1 MSIPVYNCIVEDSV
15 NDITGIY
22 AISFVD
28 LPANEV
34 DFVALNKEAPVLLN
48 KDSKKQILT
57 GVVLKPEQLIYRF
70 SEQLGE
76 YYIKFSA
83 EQIEKIAQKMMKTGV
98 ALYNTTHQHE
108 SQLNG
113 NYLTELWIVENPE
126 LDKSKALGFQ
136 NLPKGTLMCSYRIED
151 KNYWDAQVMTG
162 NVKGFSLEGF
172 FNQELNLT
180 KIINSKSVN
189 MKKRLKKESLLSRI
203 GRFLLDIE
211 AVESDDV
218 TDSGET
224 YVVFVLVDGKEVY
237 VDKDGFA
244 TLNDEQCPAGEHK
257 LANGNMLV
265 VDDQGQFVETKEA
278 STESEESDAA
288 AAPQTLSKAARARLN
303 KYAKEQKK
311 ARKQK
316 LSDEGEEPSEGT
328 DETVETLKAKIA
340 EMQATINDLTAA
352 LNEATQ
358 IADEAK
364 EAVEELKKTKPSSA
378 PVAQKREGKSL
389 TKMSTHQRIAH
400 VASLGVRK

>member
-34 DFVALNKEAPVLLN
+34 DFVALNKKTPVLLN

-83 EQIEKIAQKMMKTGV
+83 EQIERIAQKMMKTGV

-136 NLPKGTLMCSYRIED
+136 DLPKGTLMCSYRIED
-151 KNYWDAQVMTG
+151 KNYWDTQVMTG

-189 MKKRLKKESLLSRI
+189 MKKKKFKFSALQRGALLLAGLTRSD
-203 GRFLLDIE
+203 LSEIE
-211 AVESDDV
+211 KVEVEDKA
-218 TDSGET
+218 DSGEAYLEFT
-224 YVVFVLVDGKEVY
+224 LKDGKVVK
-237 VDKDGFA
+237 VDEDGFA
-244 TLNDEQCPAGEHK
+244 TLDNEQMPAGEHP
-257 LANGNMLV
+257 LADGNILV
-265 VDDQGQFVETKEA
+265 IDESGNFVETKES
-278 STESEESDAA
+278 STAKTDPEEA
-288 AAPQTLSKAARARLN
+288 T
-303 KYAKEQKK
+303 AKEALRK
-311 ARKQK
+311 ANLAKAKAKQK
-316 LSDEGEEPSEGT
+316 LEEEKAKNADPS
-328 DETVETLKAKIA
+328 TVADLEAKIA
-340 EMQATINDLTAA
+340 EMQTIIDDLTKA
-352 LNEATQ
+352 LADAT
-358 IADEAK
+358 K
-364 EAVEELKKTKPSSA
+364 TVEEVKEVAEDLKKKTPSTPPAVQKEESKPFVGLKA
-378 PVAQKREGKSL
+378 HE
-389 TKMSTHQRIAH
+389 RIAL
-400 VASLGVRK
+400 ALKQNRN